1 VGIGFAIPANMVRV
15 VVASARGG
23 RALVRRPWLGATL
36 QAVSREIADS
46 IGLERPAG
54 ALVASIQPKSPAEG
68 AGLRRGDVITA
79 VDNLAVDDPEAFG
92 FRLGTRELGGTA
104 SLTILRNGKP
114 ATLSVTLAPAPET
127 PAREEVR
134 LTGRTPFTGATLVNY
149 SPAVGEETGV
159 EDLREG
165 VIVSEVTENP
175 PAASL
180 NLQRG
185 DVIIAINEERMQRT
199 ADVQAALTRR
209 ARFWRI
215 TIQRGGQTFQT
226 IVN

>member
-1 VGIGFAIPANMVRV
+1 
-15 VVASARGG
+15 
-23 RALVRRPWLGATL
+23 L

-54 ALVASIQPKSPAEG
+54 ALVANIQPKSPAEN

-79 VDNLAVDDPEAFG
+79 VDNLSVDDPEAFG

-104 SLTILRNGKP
+104 NLAILRNGKP
-114 ATLSVTLAPAPET
+114 ATLTVQLAPAPET
-127 PAREEVR
+127 PAREEAR
-134 LTGRTPFTGATLVNY
+134 IGGRSPFTGATIVNY

-159 EDLREG
+159 EDVREG
-165 VIVSEVTENP
+165 VIVSEVAENS

-185 DVIIAINEERMQRT
+185 DVIVAVNDERMLRT
-199 ADVQAALTRR
+199 ADVQATLAKRV
-209 ARFWRI
+209 RFWRI
-215 TIQRGGQTFQT
+215 TIKRGGQTFQT
-226 IVN
+226 IVNG